1 MPKSKTRDKVA
12 YTPPVQKV
20 QKVKLESS
28 TWTPR
33 FMVAFFIIGLA
44 WMVGYYF
51 NLPWTDSLGAWNVL
65 IGFAFMGAGFA
76 ISTRWK

>member
-20 QKVKLESS
+20 QKIKVESS
-28 TWTPR
+28 AWTPR

-51 NLPWTDSLGAWNVL
+51 NLPLTDSLGAWNVL